1 MTPIQDLPLPLRL
14 RNALTNAGFTSD
26 RDILDFFAR
35 NEGEST
41 PIPGVGATGYRTLRL
56 WRDGVRVADAT
67 PTPSHQKGS
76 TMPEQ
81 DVEAAD
87 TTQIATLTRYA
98 PLELA
103 GRWTRNDTLV
113 ERIEAGRI
121 QIEAAGGSVE
131 VSTSKDAL
139 TLTLEP
145 DLFKRLRDLVPVI
158 AALPHVKE
166 LGVVSDVKIVGRM
179 ALIRGLDALE
189 RAHNGKMGAEKA
201 ENAAKTA
208 DSGPE
213 DPILAPD
220 PTADVLD
227 TPPGWTKC
235 TPNDKIPVPEAV
247 LHDYYSQNGWFR
259 YWGMVDG
266 TPIYFYWCPEKRL
279 QGLDAF
285 PGSDKSGRRIAVQDT
300 PWGPGHV
307 VPVKWANS

>member
-14 RNALTNAGFTSD
+14 RNALANAGFTSD

-35 NEGEST
+35 NDAESAS
-41 PIPGVGATGYRTLRL
+41 IPGVGATGYRTLL
-56 WRDGVRVADAT
+56 GWVEAAGAA
-67 PTPSHQKGS
+67 PTPSARVQPKAA
-76 TMPEQ
+76 PEQ
-81 DVEAAD
+81 GVEAAD
-87 TTQIATLTRYA
+87 ATQIAALTRYA

-103 GRWTRNDTLV
+103 GRWTRNDTLP

-201 ENAAKTA
+201 ENAAKTV

-213 DPILAPD
+213 DPVLAPD
-220 PTADVLD
+220 PDADVLD

-279 QGLDAF
+279 QGIEAF
-285 PGSDKSGRRIAVQDT
+285 PGSDKSGRRVAVQDT